1 MVILNKLVVVVVVEF
16 PLAGVP
22 RRGRGCPLSCPLS
35 LSELVHLSNFI
46 PRLLSVDPSHQG
58 IPEARSVS
66 IARVAS
72 GFDFG
77 LSLDGFLLKL
87 LASCVLL

>member
-1 MVILNKLVVVVVVEF
+1 MVILNKLLVVVVEF
-16 PLAGVP
+16 PGVP
-22 RRGRGCPLSCPLS
+22 RPGRGCPLS
-35 LSELVHLSNFI
+35 LSELVHVSNLI
-46 PRLLSVDPSHQG
+46 PRLLSVVPSHQG

-66 IARVAS
+66 IAS

-77 LSLDGFLLKL
+77 LSLDSFLLKL

>member
-1 MVILNKLVVVVVVEF
+1 MVILNKLVVVVVVVEF

-22 RRGRGCPLSCPLS
+22 RRGRGCPFSCPLS
-35 LSELVHLSNFI
+35 LSELVHVSNFI
-46 PRLLSVDPSHQG
+46 PRLLSVVPSHQG
-58 IPEARSVS
+58 IPEATSVS
-66 IARVAS
+66 IAS

>member
-16 PLAGVP
+16 PGVP
-22 RRGRGCPLSCPLS
+22 RRGRGCPLS
-35 LSELVHLSNFI
+35 LSEVVHVSNLI
-46 PRLLSVDPSHQG
+46 PRLLSVVPSHHG

-66 IARVAS
+66 IAS

>member
-1 MVILNKLVVVVVVEF
+1 MVILNKLLVVVVEF
-16 PLAGVP
+16 PGVP
-22 RRGRGCPLSCPLS
+22 RPGWGCPLSCPLS
-35 LSELVHLSNFI
+35 LSELVHVSNLI
-46 PRLLSVDPSHQG
+46 PRLLSVVPSHQG

-66 IARVAS
+66 IAS

-77 LSLDGFLLKL
+77 LSPDGFWLKL

>member
-1 MVILNKLVVVVVVEF
+1 MVILNKLVVVVVVVVEF
-16 PLAGVP
+16 PGVP
-22 RRGRGCPLSCPLS
+22 RPGRGCPLS
-35 LSELVHLSNFI
+35 LSELVHVSNLI
-46 PRLLSVDPSHQG
+46 PRLLSVVSSHQG

-66 IARVAS
+66 IAS

>member
-16 PLAGVP
+16 PGVARP
-22 RRGRGCPLSCPLS
+22 GRGCPLS
-35 LSELVHLSNFI
+35 LSELVHVSNLI
-46 PRLLSVDPSHQG
+46 PRLLSVVPSHQG

-66 IARVAS
+66 IAS